1 MSVMIEDEADDGPLP
16 KRLRCATSPLFSK
29 DVEADSPSPLPTR
42 RRRMRRA
49 TVPSDSDDEPLV
61 KPAQVAPTP
70 GTRDSSFP
78 QNWTPRKDQLVS
90 MGFGAQAAMA
100 ALLAADGNV
109 LQASEALAEAS
120 TDTGP
125 GGGISQILQGLPQ
138 LVSMGFSKQA
148 ATAAMADAGGDVGQ
162 AANLL
167 AEQIDVS
174 TKSQTSIG
182 QNAAPSRPSF
192 VREPSLQHRGELHQQ
207 ASPSKATSS
216 NQSRRND
223 VTPLAAFSA
232 KARQSVISALA
243 GPEGV
248 RSNQVNL
255 SIKRGRVAQHKHA
268 WPADD
273 PSEVQLENW
282 SPAYAKLKSY
292 QRVGVRWLL
301 GLSKNGLGGILA
313 DEMGLGKTA
322 QALTF
327 LDMLPKVAGE
337 TGGQPIRPSL
347 VVVPGSLMS
356 NWEKE
361 CAMWCPHFFP
371 FRYHGSNQ
379 KDRAELAEDFFRHHY
394 GKSWIILTTSG
405 VLRNKEDRASFF
417 SRIKFECLVIDEAHI
432 MRNSGTQCFRDVQ
445 RGIKAERRLLLTG
458 TPVHNSLKE
467 LGTLLTLLIQVHSC
481 KDRSI
486 NRVVQELDEVVE
498 RGALRTLQV
507 RAAPLMMRRLKR
519 DVMSDLPPKE
529 GSLVRCSM
537 TFWQQQL
544 YAQEMGKCK
553 SQAKGGE
560 LKTAKSRREFV
571 KSAFHR
577 LRRLCNHPLLT
588 QGRLTDADYTHL
600 AEVLRC
606 VRPDFAKATM
616 QKCLEFVR
624 SWSDFEVAGI
634 VRDYKIMDKLSQ
646 YVDRSKLVISK
657 ELLTGSGKVRELLS
671 LLHQQRSAGRKTLV
685 FSQFTQFLDII
696 GEALHMSG
704 LSFLRLDGNCRIED
718 RQSIVDQFQDES
730 SSLRIILVSLKA
742 GGTGLNLTA
751 ADKVVLMDLSFNP
764 QDNRQAEDRA
774 HRLGQT
780 RPVSVH
786 YMVTSDTIEEVV
798 VKSNVH
804 KMALD
809 YKFGGQKSTLQ
820 GGFSDLSA
828 LVEGEEAASSEEE
841 AEGDSKT
848 SKEAEQAAVQELEKE
863 LGFS

>member
-1 MSVMIEDEADDGPLP
+1 MSVIIDDEADDGPLP
-16 KRLRCATSPLFSK
+16 KRLRCATPPVFAN
-29 DVEADSPSPLPTR
+29 DDEGDSPLPTR

-49 TVPSDSDDEPLV
+49 RLPGDSDDEPLV
-61 KPAQVAPTP
+61 RPAQTAPESATE
-70 GTRDSSFP
+70 DSTFP
-78 QNWTPRKDQLVS
+78 QNWTSRREQLVS
-90 MGFGAQAAMA
+90 MGFEAQAAMA
-100 ALLAADGNV
+100 ALLAAEGDV
-109 LQASEALAEAS
+109 LRASEALAEAS
-120 TDTGP
+120 TDAVP
-125 GGGISQILQGLPQ
+125 GGISQILQGLPQ
-138 LVSMGFSKQA
+138 LVSMGFSKEV
-148 ATAAMADAGGDVGQ
+148 ATAALADASGDVGR
-162 AANLL
+162 AANFL
-167 AEQIDVS
+167 AEQMDLS
-174 TKSQTSIG
+174 GESQTNLG
-182 QNAAPSRPSF
+182 QKSASVRPTVPHHGEVPEKVSASAAAPSK
-192 VREPSLQHRGELHQQ
+192 QI
-207 ASPSKATSS
+207 
-216 NQSRRND
+216 RRND
-223 VTPLAAFSA
+223 VTPLTALSA
-232 KARQSVISALA
+232 KAKQAVIAALG
-243 GPEGV
+243 GPDGV

-273 PSEVQLENW
+273 PSEVQLEKW

-322 QALTF
+322 QALAF
-327 LDMLPKVAGE
+327 LDMLPNVAGK
-337 TGGQPIRPSL
+337 TAGQPIRPSL
-347 VVVPGSLMS
+347 VVVPSSLMS

-361 CAMWCPHFFP
+361 CTLWCPHFHP
-371 FRYHGSNQ
+371 FRYHGDQ
-379 KDRAELAEDFFRHHY
+379 TERTQLAEDFFTNHY

-405 VLRNKEDRASFF
+405 VLRNKDDRAGFF
-417 SRIKFECLVIDEAHI
+417 GRIQFECLVIDEAHS

-445 RGIKAERRLLLTG
+445 RGIRAERRLLLTG

-467 LGTLLTLLIQVHSC
+467 LGTLLTLLIQVHGC
-481 KDRSI
+481 KNRSTNKVI
-486 NRVVQELDEVVE
+486 QELDEIVE

-507 RAAPLMMRRLKR
+507 RAAPLMLRRLKR
-519 DVMSDLPPKE
+519 DVMSDLPAKE
-529 GSLVRCSM
+529 GNLVRCSM
-537 TFWQQQL
+537 TSWQQQI
-544 YAQEMGKCK
+544 YDQEMTKCK
-553 SQAKGGE
+553 SQAKTGE
-560 LKTAKSRREFV
+560 LKTAKSRKEFV
-571 KSAFHR
+571 KSAFAR

-588 QGRLTDADYTHL
+588 QGRLTDADYVSL
-600 AEVLRC
+600 AEVLRG

-634 VRDYKIMDKLSQ
+634 VREYNIMSRLSQ
-646 YVDRSKLVISK
+646 YVDRSKLEISK

-671 LLHQQRSAGRKTLV
+671 LLQQQQVAGRKTLV

-696 GEALHMSG
+696 GEALRMSG
-704 LSFLRLDGNCRIED
+704 LSFLRLDGNSRIED
-718 RQSIVDQFQDES
+718 RQSIVDRFQDES
-730 SSLRIILVSLKA
+730 SSLQIMLVSLKA

-786 YMVTSDTIEEVV
+786 YMVTSNTIEEVV
-798 VKSNVH
+798 VKSNAH

-828 LVEGEEAASSEEE
+828 LADEDGAVSSEDE
-841 AEGDSKT
+841 AEAESKT